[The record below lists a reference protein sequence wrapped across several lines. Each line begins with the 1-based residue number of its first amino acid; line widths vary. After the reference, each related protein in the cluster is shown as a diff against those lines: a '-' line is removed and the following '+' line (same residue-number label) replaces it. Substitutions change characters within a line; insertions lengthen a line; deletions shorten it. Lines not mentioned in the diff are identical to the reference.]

1 MNHTQRWLARVRPR
15 HSPAEDALIANMRN
29 NPNNPWLNSLAAMH
43 HYARQRWPH
52 MTQPYN
58 RSLQA
63 YGSGTDAGRHG
74 AVNPAGM
81 VDAPISWS

>member
-1 MNHTQRWLARVRPR
+1 
-15 HSPAEDALIANMRN
+15 MRDD
-29 NPNNPWLNSLAAMH
+29 PNIPWLNSLAAMH
-43 HYARQRWPH
+43 HTPANAGR

-74 AVNPAGM
+74 AVNPTGM